1 MAERV
6 LAEDGSIKKTDLKK
20 NTQNKLFKE
29 RDRSLTSVI
38 NLSSK
43 LLSVACRKIIF
54 NCCWGYLVTVQFV
67 GT

>member
-6 LAEDGSIKKTDLKK
+6 LAEEESRKKTDMKK
-20 NTQNKLFKE
+20 TQNKLFKE

-43 LLSVACRKIIF
+43 VVICSV
-54 NCCWGYLVTVQFV
+54 
-67 GT
+67 